1 MMRMNG
7 ICFPSAQS
15 AINSDAFTAASG
27 QPMHQT
33 AATPEVAPAIRK
45 KKPWTRKRKIIFGAV
60 GLVVLW
66 IIVAIIQSKREKP
79 IPVTTDKALRKTI
92 VQTVSA
98 TGKVQPE
105 IEVKI
110 SPEVAGEIIELP
122 VEDGKPVKKADLLVK
137 IKPDS
142 YKALLEQQEA
152 AISAAKATNL
162 QQKATMMKTEQ
173 DLKRA
178 DDMYAKKTISIQEYN
193 TAQAAAD
200 VAKNTF
206 ESSLHEIERAE
217 AGSSQARDQLS
228 KTTVYSP
235 IDGTVTILNS
245 KLGERIVATGQFA
258 GTEVMRVADLGHME
272 ARVDVNENDV
282 VNVKVTDK
290 ANVKIDAYG
299 DRKFHGTVYQIA
311 NTGKTTGAGTQE
323 EVTNFEV
330 KIRIDDHDVTLK
342 PGLSCTADIETNMI
356 KDAVA
361 VPMQAVT
368 IRTGESNLSP
378 EEIEKKKQKAA
389 ARDKGDNNAEF
400 TNEKQEKAAK
410 KEEREK
416 LAKVVFLKNGS
427 KAKLVKVT
435 TGISD
440 DTYMEIKSGVQP
452 GDEVISG
459 SYSAISRKLKD
470 GAKVT
475 YDKETAK

>member
-1 MMRMNG
+1 MNG
-7 ICFPSAQS
+7 ISFARVKQ
-15 AINSDAFTAASG
+15 ATDSDAFTPRTTS
-27 QPMHQT
+27 PMHQ
-33 AATPEVAPAIRK
+33 AVSTPAPAPLTTKQRRAR
-45 KKPWTRKRKIIFGAV
+45 RKRQIIYGSIA
-60 GLVVLW
+60 LVVLW
-66 IIVAIIQSKREKP
+66 IVASIIWSKREKP
-79 IPVTTDKALRKTI
+79 IPVTTEAAIRKTI

-98 TGKVQPE
+98 TGKIQPE

-122 VEDGKPVKKADLLVK
+122 VEDGVRVKKGDLLVK

-162 QQKATMMKTEQ
+162 QQKATMEKTEH

-178 DDMYAKKTISIQEYN
+178 DDLFNKKLISEQEYN
-193 TAQAAAD
+193 AAQAASD

-217 AGSSQARDQLS
+217 ASSSQARDQLS
-228 KTTVYSP
+228 KTTIYSP
-235 IDGTVTILNS
+235 LDGTITILNS
-245 KLGERIVATGQFA
+245 KLGERLVATGQFA
-258 GTEVMRVADLGHME
+258 GTEVMRVADLTHMQ
-272 ARVDVNENDV
+272 AIVDVNENDV
-282 VNVKVTDK
+282 VNVKLGDK
-290 ANVKIDAYG
+290 ASVKIDAYG
-299 DRKFHGTVYQIA
+299 DRKFKGVVQQIA
-311 NTGKTTGAGTQE
+311 NTGKTTGTGTQE

-330 KIRIDDHDVTLK
+330 KIRIDDHDVALR
-342 PGLSCTADIETNMI
+342 PALSCTADIQTNEV

-378 EEIEKKKQKAA
+378 EEIEKKKQKVTQ
-389 ARDKGDNNAEF
+389 RDKGDNNAEF
-400 TNEKQEKAAK
+400 VDGRAEKAAQ

-416 LAKVVFLKNGS
+416 LAKVVFLKKGG
-427 KAKLVKVT
+427 KAQMVKVT

-440 DTYMEIKSGVQP
+440 DTYTEIKSGIKP

-459 SYSAISRKLKD
+459 SYSAISRKLKE

-475 YDKETAK
+475 FDKEGTK

>member
-1 MMRMNG
+1 
-7 ICFPSAQS
+7 
-15 AINSDAFTAASG
+15 
-27 QPMHQT
+27 MHQT
-33 AATPEVAPAIRK
+33 LLTPAVTPETGK
-45 KKPWTRKRKIIFGAV
+45 KRRSRRKRYIIFGSIC
-60 GLVVLW
+60 LVLLL
-66 IIVAIIQSKREKP
+66 IIVWAVASRREKP
-79 IPVTTDKALRKTI
+79 IPVTTEKAVRKTI
-92 VQTVSA
+92 LQTVSA

-105 IEVKI
+105 TEVKI

-122 VEDGKPVKKADLLVK
+122 VTDGMPVKKGDLLVK
-137 IKPDS
+137 VKPDS

-152 AISAAKATNL
+152 AISTARATNL

-178 DDMYAKKTISIQEYN
+178 EDLFNKKLISVQDYN
-193 TAQAAAD
+193 AAQAADD
-200 VAKNTF
+200 VAKNTY
-206 ESSLHEIERAE
+206 ESSLHEIERAQ

-228 KTTVYSP
+228 KTTIYSP

-245 KLGERIVATGQFA
+245 KLGERLVATNQFA
-258 GTEVMRVADLGHME
+258 GTEVMRVADLAHME

-282 VNVKVTDK
+282 VNVKVDDK

-330 KIRIDDHDVTLK
+330 KIRIDDHDVGLR
-342 PGLSCTADIETNMI
+342 PSLSCTADIETNMV

-361 VPMQAVT
+361 VPMQSVT
-368 IRTGESNLSP
+368 IRTGDSNLSP
-378 EEIEKKKQKAA
+378 EEIEKKKQKTAQ
-389 ARDKGDNNAEF
+389 RDKGDNSADYV
-400 TNEKQEKAAK
+400 NERQEKATQ
-410 KEEREK
+410 KEEHEK
-416 LAKVVFLKNGS
+416 IAKVVFLKKGS
-427 KAKLVKVT
+427 TAQMVKVT

-452 GDEVISG
+452 GDEVVAG

-470 GAKVT
+470 GAKLT
-475 YDKETAK
+475 YDKEVAK

>member
-1 MMRMNG
+1 
-7 ICFPSAQS
+7 
-15 AINSDAFTAASG
+15 
-27 QPMHQT
+27 MHQT
-33 AATPEVAPAIRK
+33 LTTPDTSPQAARK
-45 KKPWTRKRKIIFGAV
+45 QRARRRKQIIWGAV
-60 GLVVLW
+60 GFFVLW
-66 IIVAIIQSKREKP
+66 LMVSIALSKREKP
-79 IPVTTDKALRKTI
+79 IPVTTEKAVRKTI
-92 VQTVSA
+92 LQTVSA
-98 TGKVQPE
+98 TGKIQPE
-105 IEVKI
+105 TEVKI

-122 VEDGKPVKKADLLVK
+122 VEDGLKVNKNDLLVK

-152 AISAAKATNL
+152 AISSARATNL
-162 QQKATMMKTEQ
+162 QQKATMLKTVQ

-178 DDMYAKKTISIQEYN
+178 DDMYSKKTISIQEYN
-193 TAQAAAD
+193 AAQAAAD
-200 VAKNTF
+200 VAKNTY

-258 GTEVMRVADLGHME
+258 GTEVMRVADLNHME

-282 VNVKVTDK
+282 VNVKVGDK
-290 ANVKIDAYG
+290 ANIKIDAYG

-311 NTGKTTGAGTQE
+311 NTGTTTGTGTQE
-323 EVTNFEV
+323 EVTNFQV
-330 KIRIDDHDVTLK
+330 KIRIEDHDVTLK
-342 PGLSCTADIETNMI
+342 PGLSCTADIETNI
-356 KDAVA
+356 VKDAVA

-378 EEIEKKKQKAA
+378 EEIEKRKLKAT
-389 ARDKGDNNAEF
+389 ARDKGDNNAEYV
-400 TNEKQEKAAK
+400 NEKQEKAAK

-416 LAKVVFLKNGS
+416 LSKVVFLK
-427 KAKLVKVT
+427 KAGKAQSVKVT

-475 YDKETAK
+475 YDKEATK

>member
-1 MMRMNG
+1 
-7 ICFPSAQS
+7 
-15 AINSDAFTAASG
+15 
-27 QPMHQT
+27 MHQT
-33 AATPEVAPAIRK
+33 LKTPQVAPEVVK
-45 KKPWTRKRKIIFGAV
+45 KRRARRKRYIVFGSIGLILLLIIASV
-60 GLVVLW
+60 
-66 IIVAIIQSKREKP
+66 IASKREKP
-79 IPVTTDKALRKTI
+79 ILVTTEKAVRKTI
-92 VQTVSA
+92 LQTVSA

-105 IEVKI
+105 TEVKI

-122 VEDGKPVKKADLLVK
+122 VEDGMVVKRGDLLVK

-173 DLKRA
+173 DYKRA
-178 DDMYAKKTISIQEYN
+178 EDLFNKKLISAQEYN
-193 TAQAAAD
+193 AAEAAYD
-200 VAKNTF
+200 VAKNTH
-206 ESSLHEIERAE
+206 ESSLHEIERAQ

-282 VNVKVTDK
+282 VNVRVGNKTK
-290 ANVKIDAYG
+290 VKIDAYG

-342 PGLSCTADIETNMI
+342 PGLSCTADIQTNMV
-356 KDAVA
+356 KDVVA

-368 IRTGESNLSP
+368 IRTGDTNLSP
-378 EEIEKKKQKAA
+378 EEIEKKKQKTAQ
-389 ARDKGDNNAEF
+389 RDKGDNSADYV
-400 TNEKQEKAAK
+400 NERQEKATQ
-410 KEEREK
+410 KEEHEK
-416 LAKVVFLKNGS
+416 IAKVVFLKKGS
-427 KAKLVKVT
+427 KAQMVKVT

-452 GDEVISG
+452 GDEVVAG

-470 GAKVT
+470 GAKLN
-475 YDKETAK
+475 YDKEATK

>member
-1 MMRMNG
+1 
-7 ICFPSAQS
+7 
-15 AINSDAFTAASG
+15 
-27 QPMHQT
+27 MHQAVAAPET
-33 AATPEVAPAIRK
+33 APKVA
-45 KKPWTRKRKIIFGAV
+45 RKRRSARKRQIIIGVV
-60 GLVVLW
+60 GFLVLW
-66 IIVAIIQSKREKP
+66 LIVSILLSKREKP
-79 IPVTTDKALRKTI
+79 IPVTTEKAVRKTI
-92 VQTVSA
+92 LQTVSA

-105 IEVKI
+105 TEVKI

-122 VEDGKPVKKADLLVK
+122 VADGMGIKKGDLLVK

-162 QQKATMMKTEQ
+162 QQKATMLKCEQ

-178 DDMYAKKTISIQEYN
+178 EDMYAKKTISIQEYN
-193 TAQAAAD
+193 NAQAASD
-200 VAKNTF
+200 VAKNTY
-206 ESSLHEIERAE
+206 ESSLHEIERAQ

-235 IDGTVTILNS
+235 INGTVTILNS

-258 GTEVMRVADLGHME
+258 GTEVMRVADLSRMQ
-272 ARVDVNENDV
+272 AVIDVNENDV
-282 VNVKVTDK
+282 PNVKIGDK

-299 DRKFHGTVYQIA
+299 DRKFKGTVAQIG
-311 NTGKTTGAGTQE
+311 NTGKTTGSGTQE

-330 KIRIDDHDVTLK
+330 KINLEREDVLLR
-342 PGLSCTADIETNMI
+342 PGLSCTADIETNMV

-368 IRTGESNLSP
+368 IRTGDSNLSP
-378 EEIEKKKQKAA
+378 EEIEKKKLKSA
-389 ARDKGDNNAEF
+389 ARDKGDNNADYV
-400 TNEKQEKAAK
+400 NERQEKAAQR
-410 KEEREK
+410 EEREK
-416 LAKVVFLKNGS
+416 LTKVVFLKKGG
-427 KAKLVKVT
+427 KAQSAKVT

-440 DTYMEIKSGVQP
+440 DTYMEIKTGVQP

-475 YDKETAK
+475 YDKEATK

>member
-1 MMRMNG
+1 
-7 ICFPSAQS
+7 
-15 AINSDAFTAASG
+15 
-27 QPMHQT
+27 MHQT
-33 AATPEVAPAIRK
+33 VSAPAPAPLTVKQRRARRK
-45 KKPWTRKRKIIFGAV
+45 KQIIYGLIA
-60 GLVVLW
+60 LVVLW
-66 IIVAIIQSKREKP
+66 IVGSIIWGKREKP
-79 IPVTTDKALRKTI
+79 IPVTTETAIRKTI

-98 TGKVQPE
+98 TGKIQPE
-105 IEVKI
+105 VEVKI

-122 VEDGKPVKKADLLVK
+122 VEDGMRVKKGDLLLK

-162 QQKATMMKTEQ
+162 QQKATMMKTGQ

-178 DDMYAKKTISIQEYN
+178 EDLFGKKLISVQEYN
-193 TAQAAAD
+193 ASEAADD
-200 VAKNTF
+200 VAKNTY

-228 KTTVYSP
+228 KTTIYSP

-245 KLGERIVATGQFA
+245 KLGERLVATGQFA

-282 VNVKVTDK
+282 VNVKLGDK
-290 ANVKIDAYG
+290 AEIKIDAYG
-299 DRKFHGTVYQIA
+299 DRRFKGTVYQIG
-311 NTGKTTGAGTQE
+311 NTGKTTGSGTQE

-330 KIRIDDHDVTLK
+330 KIRIEDHDVELK
-342 PGLSCTADIETNMI
+342 PALSCTADIQTNEV
-356 KDAVA
+356 KDVVA

-368 IRTGESNLSP
+368 IRTGDSNLSP
-378 EEIEKKKQKAA
+378 EEIEKKKQKVAQ
-389 ARDKGDNNAEF
+389 RDKGDNSAEF
-400 TNEKQEKAAK
+400 IDGRAAKAAQ

-416 LAKVVFLKNGS
+416 LAKVVFLKKSG
-427 KAKLVKVT
+427 KAEMAKVT

-440 DTYMEIKSGVQP
+440 DTYTEIKTGIQP

-459 SYSAISRKLKD
+459 SYSAISRKLKE

-475 YDKETAK
+475 FDKEGTK

>member
-1 MMRMNG
+1 
-7 ICFPSAQS
+7 
-15 AINSDAFTAASG
+15 
-27 QPMHQT
+27 MHQT
-33 AATPEVAPAIRK
+33 LVTPAVTPETGK
-45 KKPWTRKRKIIFGAV
+45 KRRSRRRRYIIFGSV
-60 GLVVLW
+60 CLVLLL
-66 IIVAIIQSKREKP
+66 IIVWAVASRREKP
-79 IPVTTDKALRKTI
+79 IPVTTEKAVRKTI
-92 VQTVSA
+92 LQTVSA

-105 IEVKI
+105 TEVKI

-122 VEDGKPVKKADLLVK
+122 VTDGMPVKKGDLLVK
-137 IKPDS
+137 VKPDS

-178 DDMYAKKTISIQEYN
+178 EDLFNKKLISVQEYN
-193 TAQAAAD
+193 AAQAADD
-200 VAKNTF
+200 VAKNTY
-206 ESSLHEIERAE
+206 ESSLHEIERAQ

-228 KTTVYSP
+228 KTTIYSP

-245 KLGERIVATGQFA
+245 KLGERLVATNQFA
-258 GTEVMRVADLGHME
+258 GTEVMRVADLTHME

-282 VNVKVTDK
+282 VNVKVDDK

-311 NTGKTTGAGTQE
+311 NTGKMTGAGTQE

-342 PGLSCTADIETNMI
+342 PGLSCTADIETNMV

-361 VPMQAVT
+361 VPMQSVT
-368 IRTGESNLSP
+368 IRTGDSNLSP
-378 EEIEKKKQKAA
+378 EEIEKKKQKTAQ
-389 ARDKGDNNAEF
+389 RDKGDNSADYV
-400 TNEKQEKAAK
+400 NERQEKATQ
-410 KEEREK
+410 KEEHEK
-416 LAKVVFLKNGS
+416 IAKVVFLKKGS
-427 KAKLVKVT
+427 KAQMVKVT

-440 DTYMEIKSGVQP
+440 DTYMEIKSGVQL
-452 GDEVISG
+452 GDEVVSG

-470 GAKVT
+470 GAKLT
-475 YDKETAK
+475 YDKEATK

>member
-1 MMRMNG
+1 
-7 ICFPSAQS
+7 
-15 AINSDAFTAASG
+15 
-27 QPMHQT
+27 MHQ
-33 AATPEVAPAIRK
+33 ALATPETAPKVERK
-45 KKPWTRKRKIIFGAV
+45 RRSTRKRQIIIAV
-60 GLVVLW
+60 VGFLVLW
-66 IIVAIIQSKREKP
+66 LIVSILLSKREKP
-79 IPVTTDKALRKTI
+79 IPVTTEKAVRKTI
-92 VQTVSA
+92 LQTVSA

-105 IEVKI
+105 TEVKI

-122 VEDGKPVKKADLLVK
+122 VADGMRIKKGDLLVK

-162 QQKATMMKTEQ
+162 QQKASMLKTEQ

-193 TAQAAAD
+193 AAQAAAD
-200 VAKNTF
+200 VAKNTY
-206 ESSLHEIERAE
+206 ESSLHEIERAQ

-235 IDGTVTILNS
+235 VNGTVTILNS

-258 GTEVMRVADLGHME
+258 GTEVMRVADLSRMQ
-272 ARVDVNENDV
+272 AVIDVNENDV
-282 VNVKVTDK
+282 PNVKIGDK

-299 DRKFHGTVYQIA
+299 DRKFKGTVAQIG
-311 NTGKTTGAGTQE
+311 NTGKTTGTGTQE

-330 KIRIDDHDVTLK
+330 KINLEREDVLLR
-342 PGLSCTADIETNMI
+342 PGLSCTADIETNMV

-368 IRTGESNLSP
+368 IRTGDSNLSP
-378 EEIEKKKQKAA
+378 EEIEKKRLKTA
-389 ARDKGDNNAEF
+389 ARDKGDNNADYV
-400 TNEKQEKAAK
+400 NERQEKALQ

-416 LAKVVFLKNGS
+416 LSKVVFLKKGG
-427 KAKLVKVT
+427 KAQSVKVT

-440 DTYMEIKSGVQP
+440 DTFMEIKSGVQP

-470 GAKVT
+470 GAKVA
-475 YDKETAK
+475 YDKEATK

>member
-1 MMRMNG
+1 
-7 ICFPSAQS
+7 
-15 AINSDAFTAASG
+15 
-27 QPMHQT
+27 MHQ
-33 AATPEVAPAIRK
+33 ALATPETAPKVERK
-45 KKPWTRKRKIIFGAV
+45 RRSTRKRKIIIGVV
-60 GLVVLW
+60 GFFVLW
-66 IIVAIIQSKREKP
+66 LIVSILLSKREKP
-79 IPVTTDKALRKTI
+79 IPVTTEKAVRKT
-92 VQTVSA
+92 VLQTVSA

-105 IEVKI
+105 TEVKI

-122 VEDGKPVKKADLLVK
+122 VADGMGIKKGDLLVK

-162 QQKATMMKTEQ
+162 QQKASMLKTEQ

-178 DDMYAKKTISIQEYN
+178 EDMYAKKTISIQEYN
-193 TAQAAAD
+193 AAQAAAD
-200 VAKNTF
+200 VAKNTY
-206 ESSLHEIERAE
+206 ESSLHEIERAQ

-235 IDGTVTILNS
+235 INGTVTILNS

-258 GTEVMRVADLGHME
+258 GTEVMRVADLSRMQ
-272 ARVDVNENDV
+272 AVIDVNENDV
-282 VNVKVTDK
+282 PNVKIGDK

-299 DRKFHGTVYQIA
+299 DRKFKGTVAQIG
-311 NTGKTTGAGTQE
+311 NTGKTTGTGTQE

-330 KIRIDDHDVTLK
+330 KINLEREDVLLR
-342 PGLSCTADIETNMI
+342 PGLSCTADIETNMV

-368 IRTGESNLSP
+368 IRTGDSNLSP
-378 EEIEKKKQKAA
+378 EEIEKKRLKTA
-389 ARDKGDNNAEF
+389 ARDKGDNNADYV
-400 TNEKQEKAAK
+400 NERQEKALQ

-416 LAKVVFLKNGS
+416 LSKVVFLKKGG
-427 KAKLVKVT
+427 KAQSVKVT

-470 GAKVT
+470 GAKVA
-475 YDKETAK
+475 YDKEATK

>member
-1 MMRMNG
+1 
-7 ICFPSAQS
+7 
-15 AINSDAFTAASG
+15 
-27 QPMHQT
+27 MHQALT
-33 AATPEVAPAIRK
+33 SPPVAPQIA
-45 KKPWTRKRKIIFGAV
+45 RKRRARRKRYIIFGSI
-60 GLVVLW
+60 GLILLW
-66 IIVAIIQSKREKP
+66 IIVSFILSKREKP
-79 IPVTTDKALRKTI
+79 IPVTTEKAVRKTI
-92 VQTVSA
+92 LQTVSA

-105 IEVKI
+105 TEVKI

-122 VEDGKPVKKADLLVK
+122 VEDGMSIKKGDLLVK
-137 IKPDS
+137 VKPDS

-152 AISAAKATNL
+152 AISSAKATNL

-173 DLKRA
+173 DIKRA
-178 DDMYAKKTISIQEYN
+178 EDMFAKKTISVQEYN
-193 TAQAAAD
+193 AAQAASD
-200 VAKNTF
+200 VAKNTY
-206 ESSLHEIERAE
+206 ESSLHQIEQAE
-217 AGSSQARDQLS
+217 ASSSQARDALS

-258 GTEVMRVADLGHME
+258 GTEVMRVADLEHMQ
-272 ARVDVNENDV
+272 AVVDVNENDV
-282 VNVKVTDK
+282 PNVKIGDK
-290 ANVKIDAYG
+290 ARVKIDAYG
-299 DRKFHGTVYQIA
+299 DRKFNGTVAQIA
-311 NTGKTTGAGTQE
+311 NTGKTTGTGTQE

-330 KIRIDDHDVTLK
+330 KINLDRENVLLR
-342 PGLSCTADIETNMI
+342 PGLSATADIETNMV

-368 IRTGESNLSP
+368 IRTGDSNLSP

-389 ARDKGDNNAEF
+389 DRDKGDNSADYLNERQ
-400 TNEKQEKAAK
+400 EKQAQ

-416 LAKVVFLKNGS
+416 LAKVVFLKKGG
-427 KAKLVKVT
+427 KAQIVKVI

-440 DTYMEIKSGVQP
+440 DTYMEIKSGIQP

-475 YDKETAK
+475 YDKEGTK